1 MKDPLLT
8 SRRILVVDDER
19 PILFALRDYF
29 SLKGLIVDCAEEMEE
44 AQALLANVS
53 YSLVIVDMRLT
64 GFGGVEGLEVVGFV
78 KDRCPQTRVIV
89 WTASESSAVKREVHR
104 RGVDRYIQ
112 KPAPLA
118 DVARAA
124 FELLGAPAYA

>member
-1 MKDPLLT
+1 MNDRFPVKG
-8 SRRILVVDDER
+8 RILVVDDET

-29 SLKGLIVDCAEEMEE
+29 SLHGVEVDCAEEMEE
-44 AQALLANVS
+44 AQALLANVN

-78 KDRCPQTRVIV
+78 KDRCPKTRVIV
-89 WTASESSAVKREVHR
+89 WTASESNVVKREVHR

-124 FELLGAPAYA
+124 FELLGASAYA